1 MYALLV
7 LEREASRGVMR
18 GRRDRCPGRGEESD
32 EAKSGAV
39 YVLERGAFYS
49 PLAATTISHEEPV
62 FPS

>member
-32 EAKSGAV
+32 EAKSGAFV
-39 YVLERGAFYS
+39 C
-49 PLAATTISHEEPV
+49 
-62 FPS
+62 